1 MGLWVDATETE
12 LCELIFPGTR
22 ASLALGAVGLTT
34 GLPSEKVAFWGSLP
48 AAVPKVDP
56 YILLRRVLGKIT
68 GHGRNPV
75 T

>member
-1 MGLWVDATETE
+1 MTGFEPPQVSIWRLFLGLWVDATETE

-56 YILLRRVLGKIT
+56 
-68 GHGRNPV
+68 
-75 T
+75 